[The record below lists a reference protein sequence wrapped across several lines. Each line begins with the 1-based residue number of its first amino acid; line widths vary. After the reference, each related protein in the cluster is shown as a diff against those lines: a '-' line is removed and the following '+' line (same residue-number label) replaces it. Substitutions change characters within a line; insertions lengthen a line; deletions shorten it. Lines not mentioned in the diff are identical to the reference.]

1 MSAMYTDTSSFYEAM
16 QEVLLTSRY
25 DLLTGRRVPL
35 RTRIMEWFFDLL
47 DRMFSNINLDL
58 NFMAEG
64 VSYNLSAVPI
74 VFIVIGAILLVV
86 AGIAIF
92 RVLRR
97 SRMKDEYDLSDI
109 FEELAQ
115 KKYSINELIQLSDN
129 AENRRIAI
137 RYRYIAALLS
147 LNEKQIIEI
156 KPSATNAIILKQIKG
171 TSLFPIFES
180 TADVF
185 HRAWFGYKN
194 ISDTAYENFASV
206 VQSILQ
212 YGDEFE

>member
-1 MSAMYTDTSSFYEAM
+1 MSTMDNNSFYEAM

-47 DRMFSNINLDL
+47 NRIFSNVNLDL

-74 VFIVIGAILLVV
+74 VFMVIGAILLVV

-92 RVLRR
+92 RALRN
-97 SRMKDEYDLSDI
+97 SRMREEYDLSDI
-109 FEELAQ
+109 FEELTQ
-115 KKYSINELIQLSDN
+115 KNYTINELIQLSDN

-171 TSLFPIFES
+171 TSLSPIFES
-180 TADVF
+180 TADAF

-194 ISDTAYENFASV
+194 ISDTAYENFVMA
-206 VQSILQ
+206 VQTILQ

>member
-1 MSAMYTDTSSFYEAM
+1 MSTMDNNSFYEAM

-47 DRMFSNINLDL
+47 NRIFSNVNLDL

-74 VFIVIGAILLVV
+74 VFMVIGAILLVV

-92 RVLRR
+92 RALRN
-97 SRMKDEYDLSDI
+97 SRMREEYDLSDI

-115 KKYSINELIQLSDN
+115 KNYTINELIQLSDN

-171 TSLFPIFES
+171 TSLSPIFES
-180 TADVF
+180 TADAF

-194 ISDTAYENFASV
+194 ISDTAYENFVMA
-206 VQSILQ
+206 VQTILQ

>member
-1 MSAMYTDTSSFYEAM
+1 MSTMDTNSFYEAM

-25 DLLTGRRVPL
+25 DILTGRRVPL

-47 DRMFSNINLDL
+47 DRIFSNINLDL
-58 NFMAEG
+58 NFMGEG
-64 VSYNLSAVPI
+64 ASYNLSAVPI
-74 VFIVIGAILLVV
+74 VFMVIGAILLVV

-92 RVLRR
+92 RALRK
-97 SRMKDEYDLSDI
+97 SRMREEYDLSDI

-115 KKYSINELIQLSDN
+115 KNYTINELIQLSDN
-129 AENRRIAI
+129 AENRRFAI

-171 TSLFPIFES
+171 TSLSPIFES
-180 TADVF
+180 TADAF

-194 ISDTAYENFASV
+194 ISDTAYENFATA
-206 VQSILQ
+206 VQAILQ